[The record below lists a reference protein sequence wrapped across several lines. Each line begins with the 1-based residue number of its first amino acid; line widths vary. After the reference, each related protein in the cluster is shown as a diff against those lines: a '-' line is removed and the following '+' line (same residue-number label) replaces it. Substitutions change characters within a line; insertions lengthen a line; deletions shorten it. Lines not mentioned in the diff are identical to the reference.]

1 VIDPRTPVLVGVGT
15 CFDDAEAVELMV
27 RAADAASKDAG
38 TVGLLE
44 AVQRVAVPRGT
55 WSYTDPGR
63 IVAERIGARDAQTHL
78 VDLGIPQQTLINQAL
93 SAILAGE
100 LDVAL
105 IVGAE
110 AKARAARAAKRSS
123 AANAEG
129 IASMFRRAAP
139 DNDEASEIDQGG
151 ATPDVHQ
158 MPEGEVLAR
167 AELEAGLFAPV
178 EQYALM
184 ESALRAADGITVDAH
199 RREIAELWSRFNAV
213 ARANPE
219 AAFPVPMSADA
230 LLEFGPDH
238 RPLAFPYGKWHASQW
253 TVDQAAALLLC
264 SVEAAER
271 FGVERAQWIF
281 PLVGVDASA
290 AVSLTKRRH
299 LARWPAMRVLGDA
312 ASARIGRP
320 LAECDHGEL
329 YSCFPLAV
337 RVQQRELGLP
347 VDGTPTVTGGM
358 AFAGGPFNSF
368 VLHATAAMARRLR
381 EQPGLGLV
389 TTVSG
394 MLTKPGLAVWS
405 SEPDG
410 QPPLVDDLASAATAA
425 TETIHVTRGHE
436 GPAVMAA
443 CTVTYNGMEAK
454 ELVAILD
461 TNDGVPSEGV
471 RVIAKSSDGDL
482 MARAVS
488 EELVGTTFA
497 VSGNTIA

>member
-1 VIDPRTPVLVGVGT
+1 MLDPRTPVLVGVGT
-15 CFDDAEAVELMV
+15 CLDDAEAVELMV
-27 RAADAASKDAG
+27 RASESASKDAG
-38 TVGLLE
+38 GAGLLE

-63 IVAERIGARDAQTHL
+63 IVADRIGARNAVTHL
-78 VDLGIPQQTLINQAL
+78 VDLGIPQQTPINQAL

-105 IVGAE
+105 VVGAE
-110 AKARAARAAKRSS
+110 AKARAARAAKRSR

-129 IASMFRRAAP
+129 IVSMMRRTGP
-139 DNDEASEIDQGG
+139 DDDEASEIDQGG
-151 ATPDVHQ
+151 AAPDVHQ
-158 MPEGEVLAR
+158 TPQGEIIAG

-199 RREIAELWSRFNAV
+199 RREIAELWARYNAV
-213 ARANPE
+213 ARTNPE
-219 AAFPVPMSADA
+219 AAFPVTMSADA
-230 LLEFGPDH
+230 LMQFGPDH

-271 FGVERAQWIF
+271 FGVDRAQWIF
-281 PLVGVDASA
+281 PLVGVDSSSS
-290 AVSLTKRRH
+290 VSLTKRRD
-299 LARWPAMRVLGDA
+299 LARWPAMRVLGAA
-312 ASARIGRP
+312 ASERIGRP
-320 LAECDHGEL
+320 LAECDHAEL

-347 VDGTPTVTGGM
+347 VDGTPTITGGM
-358 AFAGGPFNSF
+358 TFAGGPFNSF
-368 VLHATAAMARRLR
+368 VLQSTAAMARRLR
-381 EQPGLGLV
+381 EQPGFGLV

-405 SEPDG
+405 SDPDER
-410 QPPLVDDLASAATAA
+410 PPLVADLAAQSTAA
-425 TETIHVTRGHE
+425 TDTLPVTRRHDG
-436 GPAVMAA
+436 AATIAA
-443 CTVTYNGMEAK
+443 CTVTYDGMEAK

-461 TNDGVPSEGV
+461 TNDGN
-471 RVIAKSSDGDL
+471 RVIATSADSAL
-482 MARAVS
+482 LARAMS
-488 EELVGTTFA
+488 EELVGTA
-497 VSGNTIA
+497 VSVSGNTLGPQ

>member
-1 VIDPRTPVLVGVGT
+1 
-15 CFDDAEAVELMV
+15 MV
-27 RAADAASKDAG
+27 RAAEAAGKDAG
-38 TVGLLE
+38 STALLE
-44 AVQRVAVPRGT
+44 AAQRVAVPRGT
-55 WSYTDPGR
+55 WSYTDPAR

-78 VDLGIPQQTLINQAL
+78 VDLGIPQQTLFNQAL

-105 IVGAE
+105 VVGAE
-110 AKARAARAAKRSS
+110 AKARAARAAKRST

-129 IASMFRRAAP
+129 IANMFRRTGPA
-139 DNDEASEIDQGG
+139 DDEASEIDQGG

-158 MPEGEVLAR
+158 MPEGEILAR
-167 AELEAGLFAPV
+167 AELEVGLFAPV

-199 RREIAELWSRFNAV
+199 RREIAELWARFNAI
-213 ARANPE
+213 ARMNPE
-219 AAFPVPMSADA
+219 AAFPIDMSADA
-230 LLEFGPDH
+230 LLAFGPEH

-271 FGVERAQWIF
+271 FGIDRAQWIF
-281 PLVGVDASA
+281 PLVGVESSA
-290 AVSLTKRRH
+290 AVSVTKRRR
-299 LARWPAMRVLGDA
+299 LERWPAMRVLGEA
-312 ASARIGRP
+312 AAERIGRP
-320 LAECDHGEL
+320 LAECEHAEL

-337 RVQQRELGLP
+337 RVQQRELGFP
-347 VDGTPTVTGGM
+347 VDGTPTITGGM

-368 VLHATAAMARRLR
+368 VLQATAAMARRLR

-405 SEPDG
+405 SDSDE
-410 QPPLVDDLASAATAA
+410 QPPLVADLAADASAA
-425 TETIHVTRGHE
+425 TETIHVKHGH
-436 GPAVMAA
+436 GGDATIVA
-443 CTVTYNGMEAK
+443 CTVTYNGMDPR

-461 TNDGVPSEGV
+461 IDEGN
-471 RVIAKSSDGDL
+471 RVIAKSADSKL
-482 MARAVS
+482 MERAVS
-488 EELVGTTFA
+488 EELVGTTVA
-497 VSGNTIA
+497 VSGNQIA

>member
-1 VIDPRTPVLVGVGT
+1 MLDPRTPVLVGVGT
-15 CFDDAEAVELMV
+15 SFDDAEAVDLMV
-27 RAADAASKDAG
+27 RASEAAAKDAG
-38 TVGLLE
+38 AAALLH

-55 WSYTDPGR
+55 WSYSDPGR

-78 VDLGIPQQTLINQAL
+78 VDLGIPQQTVVNHAL
-93 SAILAGE
+93 SAILAGD

-110 AKARAARAAKRSS
+110 AKARAARAAKRSR
-123 AANAEG
+123 AANADG
-129 IASMFRRAAP
+129 IVSVLRRTGP
-139 DNDEASEIDQGG
+139 DDDEATEIDQGG
-151 ATPDVHQ
+151 APPDVHHI
-158 MPEGEVLAR
+158 PEGEILAR

-219 AAFPVPMSADA
+219 AAFPIAMSVAA
-230 LLEFGPDH
+230 LLEFGPEH

-271 FGVERAQWIF
+271 FGVDRSQWIF
-281 PLVGVDASA
+281 PLVGVDSSA
-290 AVSLTKRRH
+290 AVSLTKRRQ
-299 LARWPAMRVLGDA
+299 LEQWPAMRVLGAA
-312 ASARIGRP
+312 ASERIERP
-320 LAECDHGEL
+320 VAECDHAEL

-347 VDGTPTVTGGM
+347 VEGTPTVTGGM

-381 EQPGLGLV
+381 EQPGIGLV

-410 QPPLVDDLASAATAA
+410 RPPLVDDFAGAATAA
-425 TETIHVTRGHE
+425 TDTLPVARGHE
-436 GPAVMAA
+436 GAATIAA
-443 CTVTYNGMEAK
+443 CTVTYSGMEPK
-454 ELVAILD
+454 EFVAILETD
-461 TNDGVPSEGV
+461 DGS
-471 RVIAKSSDGDL
+471 RVIAKSSDEGL
-482 MARAVS
+482 MARAVA
-488 EELVGTTFA
+488 EELVGTTFT
-497 VSGNTIA
+497 VSGNTLA